1 MELWIQCPGK
11 KFTNLECAKEKP
23 IPREDLQTSKGLQKT
38 DVRDLGEQVTEGC
51 GITTVLAGM
60 RLF

>member
-23 IPREDLQTSKGLQKT
+23 IPGEDLQTSKGSQKT
-38 DVRDLGEQVTEGC
+38 DVRGRGEQVTEGS
-51 GITTVLAGM
+51 GIATVLTGM